1 MQMVPEAG
9 GGSVGWLSARPD
21 RPLRPF
27 HGLDCP
33 QRGTPTDPDPK
44 YRGWDDPVP
53 APAVPGTR
61 AWIFRGP
68 PVALH
73 IPRSSI
79 VSLPVSRVSLRLSP
93 PPAAVAR
100 ARAEVP
106 AERAKSRAG
115 KVAADGER
123 GGGSGQERRRS
134 EEVPPRAADLEEDQC
149 SRFPDAG
156 GGGLEDR
163 ACGGR
168 GEGEGRPTRSGKRRR
183 SSRLVRG
190 SRSGSGDS
198 FSSLKRQRLR
208 RR

>member
-1 MQMVPEAG
+1 M
-9 GGSVGWLSARPD
+9 
-21 RPLRPF
+21 
-27 HGLDCP
+27 
-33 QRGTPTDPDPK
+33 
-44 YRGWDDPVP
+44 
-53 APAVPGTR
+53 
-61 AWIFRGP
+61 
-68 PVALH
+68 
-73 IPRSSI
+73 
-79 VSLPVSRVSLRLSP
+79 
-93 PPAAVAR
+93 
-100 ARAEVP
+100 
-106 AERAKSRAG
+106 
-115 KVAADGER
+115 AADRER
-123 GGGSGQERRRS
+123 GGGGGSGQERRGS

-168 GEGEGRPTRSGKRRR
+168 EEGEGHPTRSGKRRR

>member
-79 VSLPVSRVSLRLSP
+79 VSLPVSRVSLHPRRLLPALVLKFRPSGRRAGQGRWRP
-93 PPAAVAR
+93 TGKGEVEVDPARNGADRRRCRPGRQIWRRTSAADSRTPAA
-100 ARAEVP
+100 
-106 AERAKSRAG
+106 
-115 KVAADGER
+115 
-123 GGGSGQERRRS
+123 GG
-134 EEVPPRAADLEEDQC
+134 
-149 SRFPDAG
+149 
-156 GGGLEDR
+156 
-163 ACGGR
+163 
-168 GEGEGRPTRSGKRRR
+168 
-183 SSRLVRG
+183 
-190 SRSGSGDS
+190 
-198 FSSLKRQRLR
+198 
-208 RR
+208 

>member
-1 MQMVPEAG
+1 M
-9 GGSVGWLSARPD
+9 
-21 RPLRPF
+21 
-27 HGLDCP
+27 
-33 QRGTPTDPDPK
+33 
-44 YRGWDDPVP
+44 
-53 APAVPGTR
+53 
-61 AWIFRGP
+61 GP

-123 GGGSGQERRRS
+123 GGGGRSGQERRRS